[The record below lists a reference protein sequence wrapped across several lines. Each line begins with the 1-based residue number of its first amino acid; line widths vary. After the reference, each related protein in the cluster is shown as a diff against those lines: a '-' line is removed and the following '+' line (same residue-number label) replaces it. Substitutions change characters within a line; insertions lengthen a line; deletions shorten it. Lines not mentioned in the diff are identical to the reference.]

1 MASMNRSVI
10 ITCAVTGAGDTAGK
24 HPDLPVTPE
33 QIATSALQAA
43 EAGAAIVHVHV
54 RDPQTGKGSRAVAL
68 YQRAFEL
75 IRGVNRDVII
85 NLTAG
90 MGGDLVLGDPDPF
103 DFQPGTDLVNGLDRL
118 AHVEVLKPDICSLDC
133 GTLNFGEG
141 HSVYISTPDML
152 RDMAKR
158 VRELGVKP
166 ELEVFDTGNLW
177 FANQL
182 VSEGL
187 IDDPAWIQL
196 CTGIAYG
203 MPTDVGL
210 LAAVTRL
217 LPANALFT
225 SFALGGMQIPWVAQA
240 VLLGGHVRVGL
251 EDNLYLD
258 RGVFASN
265 ADLVGRAADLIGLM
279 GARVQTPDE
288 ARATLGLA

>member
-1 MASMNRSVI
+1 MNRSVI

-24 HPDLPVTPE
+24 HPNLPITPE
-33 QIATSALQAA
+33 QIATAALEAA
-43 EAGAAIVHVHV
+43 DAGAAIVHIHV
-54 RDPQTGKGSRAVAL
+54 RDPATGKGCRDVAHYVRVVELVRA
-68 YQRAFEL
+68 
-75 IRGVNRDVII
+75 VNRDVII

-90 MGGDLVLGDPDPF
+90 MGGDLMIGPDDPF
-103 DFQPGTDLVNGLDRL
+103 DFQPGTDLVSGLERL
-118 AHVEVLKPDICSLDC
+118 AHVEVIKPDICSLDC
-133 GTLNFGEG
+133 GSLNFGEG

-177 FANQL
+177 FASQL
-182 VSEGL
+182 CDEGL
-187 IDDPAWIQL
+187 IDSPAWIQL

-203 MPTDVGL
+203 MPNDVGL
-210 LAAVTRL
+210 LAALTHQ
-217 LPANALFT
+217 LPAGAEFT
-225 SFALGGMQIPWVAQA
+225 SFALGGMQIPWVAQS

-265 ADLVGRAADLIGLM
+265 ADLVARAGDLIRTM
-279 GARVQTPDE
+279 GARVQSADE
-288 ARATLGLA
+288 ARSTLGLA

>member
-1 MASMNRSVI
+1 MNRSVI

-24 HPDLPVTPE
+24 HPNLPVTPE
-33 QIATSALQAA
+33 QIATASLEAA
-43 EAGAAIVHVHV
+43 DAGAAIVHIHV
-54 RDPQTGKGSRAVAL
+54 RDPANGKASRDVGHYAKVV
-68 YQRAFEL
+68 EL
-75 IRGVNRDVII
+75 IRAVNRDVIV

-90 MGGDLVLGDPDPF
+90 MGGDLMIGPGDPF
-103 DFQPGTDLVNGLDRL
+103 DFQPGTDLVSGLERL
-118 AHVEVLKPDICSLDC
+118 AHVEVIKPDICSLDC
-133 GTLNFGEG
+133 GSLNFGEG

-182 VSEGL
+182 CDEGL
-187 IDDPAWIQL
+187 IDSPAWIQL

-203 MPTDVGL
+203 MPNDVGL
-210 LAAVTRL
+210 LSAL
-217 LPANALFT
+217 MPMLPPGSHFT
-225 SFALGGMQIPWVAQA
+225 SFALGGMQIPWVAQS

-265 ADLVGRAADLIGLM
+265 ADLVARAADLIRTM
-279 GARVQTPDE
+279 GARVQSADE
-288 ARATLGLA
+288 ARSTLGLA